1 MRPKL
6 LIVEDDDLTLKV
18 YQFVLSKDY
27 ELTECKNESELLD
40 ALNEGE
46 YDIFIIDLSLIE
58 GKNGIDIIKELRQ
71 MKKYQRVKII
81 VVTAHAA
88 QVDERNA
95 IEAGA
100 DEFLRKPISNQDLK
114 NALKHHTAVRD
125 N

>member
-27 ELTECKNESELLD
+27 ELTECKNESELLN

-58 GKNGIDIIKELRQ
+58 GKNGIDIIKELRH
-71 MKKYQRVKII
+71 ML
-81 VVTAHAA
+81 
-88 QVDERNA
+88 
-95 IEAGA
+95 
-100 DEFLRKPISNQDLK
+100 LRLMNEMQSKRELMNFSGN
-114 NALKHHTAVRD
+114 R
-125 N
+125 